1 MASYLLRC
9 SLPDRPGALG
19 LVASRIGAVRGDI
32 TAVAVRRRLT
42 DSVIDEFTVE
52 LPDDT
57 DVELLCG
64 EVAQV
69 DGVQIEFCEP
79 APAQDDDRGE
89 RPNGLVWFE
98 ILVDDVEAAAAYY
111 RDALGWSTEPFGLVG
126 GHDYRLLTPRG
137 GEPPIGGLVH
147 HPAAVPT
154 DVPAGPVPYLEVD
167 DLDAV
172 LPKVEAAGGQV
183 RVSANPFEDDGR
195 FAIVADRWG
204 NRLGL
209 WCTASAQS

>member
-1 MASYLLRC
+1 VGRMATYLLRC
-9 SLPDRPGALG
+9 ALPDRPGALG

-32 TAVAVRRRLT
+32 VSIAVRRRLA
-42 DSVIDEFTVE
+42 DSVIDEFRVV

-57 DVELLCG
+57 RIELLQA

-69 DGVQIEFCEP
+69 DGVRIESCEP
-79 APAQDDDRGE
+79 AGSTTPSETGS
-89 RPNGLVWFE
+89 GLVWLE

-111 RDALGWSTEPFGLVG
+111 RDALGWTSEPFGLVG
-126 GHDYRLLTPRG
+126 GGGYRLLSPRG
-137 GEPPIGGLVH
+137 GEPPLGALVH
-147 HPAAVPT
+147 SVAAVPT
-154 DVPAGPVPYLEVD
+154 DRPSGPVPYVEVD

-172 LPKVEAAGGQV
+172 LRQVDAAGGQV
-183 RVSANPFEDDGR
+183 REPSSPFGEAGR

-209 WCTASAQS
+209 WCTATD